1 MQIFTEN
8 FTSPVYSI
16 KYKKYKFYI
25 SIEYHYIYI
34 PVMPKAETILF
45 FKRTHKFKTI
55 LISSNFYYFNS
66 FFNSF
71 NSSIISI
78 FHSKN
83 YIYLI
88 LV

>member
-1 MQIFTEN
+1 
-8 FTSPVYSI
+8 
-16 KYKKYKFYI
+16 
-25 SIEYHYIYI
+25 
-34 PVMPKAETILF
+34 MPKAETILF

-88 LV
+88 LI